1 MYYEQLTNAHKI
13 FVDSYCDCLSYV
25 KAYKDVYPEVTHN
38 TAKTQGSQLA
48 AKDYIKKAI
57 IEKLQERTID
67 KTETLDRIIKVIQFD
82 LTDYLSEGFTL
93 DMKRLNKDGYGWLL
107 KGYKKGKIL
116 EVMLMDKDKAL
127 ENLAKIH
134 QLFDD
139 KNTVNV
145 NINQEI
151 TAKDQIKQK
160 LAELDKKLNQY
171 NGGKWII

>member
-1 MYYEQLTNAHKI
+1 MFYEQLTAAHKI
-13 FVDSYCDCLSYV
+13 FVDSYVDCLNYK
-25 KAYKDVYPEVTHN
+25 KAYHDVYPEVTPL

-57 IEKLQERTID
+57 VEKLQERSID

-82 LTDYLSEGFTL
+82 LTDYLSEGFYL
-93 DMKRLNKDGYGWLL
+93 DIERLNADGFGWLL
-107 KGYKKGKIL
+107 KGYKKAKFV

-134 QLFDD
+134 QLFAD
-139 KNTVNV
+139 NSTVNV

-151 TAKDQIKQK
+151 SAKEQLNQK
-160 LAELDKKLNQY
+160 LLELDSKLNHY
-171 NGGKWII
+171 GTVKT